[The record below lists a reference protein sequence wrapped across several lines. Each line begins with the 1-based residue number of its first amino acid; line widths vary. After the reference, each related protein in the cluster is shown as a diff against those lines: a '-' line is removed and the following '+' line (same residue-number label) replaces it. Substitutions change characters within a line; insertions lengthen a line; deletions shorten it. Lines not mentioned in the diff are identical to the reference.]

1 MDSYQPIYD
10 AVRSRISGGDVG
22 SAVQA
27 ALRDANLNHY
37 ADMASRAAQEA
48 ANEASRPSVLMRPT
62 ISRDGNMWCALY
74 GEDLVTGCAGFGP
87 TPAEAM
93 ADFDANWAD
102 MQASA
107 EPSIK
112 SRLMGEFDRVILA
125 LKEAPNGAA

>member
-1 MDSYQPIYD
+1 MEQEDIAGLVAELRRGVPTRDSGYGVGWELDDDAANRLMD
-10 AVRSRISGGDVG
+10 
-22 SAVQA
+22 
-27 ALRDANLNHY
+27 
-37 ADMASRAAQEA
+37 RAATA
-48 ANEASRPSVLMRPT
+48 LARPHVLMRPKLYP
-62 ISRDGNMWCALY
+62 DGNMWCALY

>member
-74 GEDLVTGCAGFGP
+74 GEDLVNGVCGFGESP
-87 TPAEAM
+87 YLAM
-93 ADFDANWAD
+93 YA
-102 MQASA
+102 
-107 EPSIK
+107 
-112 SRLMGEFDRVILA
+112 FDRAWETKISPPAPLEASVSVA
-125 LKEAPNGAA
+125 LKGE